1 MNERSVLW
9 WGRFDPEYAR
19 NRIIRQSLRDLGWT
33 PRDFRP
39 RFSVAGDLEARLR
52 RAATP
57 ALVWVPC
64 FRQRDVL
71 AAARW
76 ARRRRIPLVFDP
88 LISAYDKQVFER
100 GVLKETSA
108 AARRLLSWERRRFAQ
123 ADLLLA
129 DTVLHAEFF
138 HDVIGIPASRIRI
151 VPVGAEEDLF
161 HPAAASSIVKP
172 YTEVLFYGSFVP
184 LQGPQ
189 VIIEAARLT
198 QGEPI
203 RWHLV
208 GNGPLHPAV
217 RAVAEGLDNVFFED
231 WIRYADLPARIQRAD
246 ILLGVFGPTPKGRRV
261 IPNKVY
267 QAMACGKP
275 IITQTSAAYPTQLR
289 DTEGS
294 GISWVAA
301 GDARGLASAVRALA
315 SQPDRVKHQGA
326 AAYRSYRTFF
336 SADVVRD
343 AVDHALVPL
352 TIPVN
357 LGRAP
362 SYARSRR

>member
-1 MNERSVLW
+1 MNERRILW

-19 NRIIRQSLRDLGWT
+19 NRILRQALRDLGWT
-33 PRDFRP
+33 LSDFHP
-39 RFSVAGDLEARLR
+39 RFSITGDLEARLR
-52 RAATP
+52 RAAIP

-64 FRQRDVL
+64 FRQRDVS

-88 LISAYDKQVFER
+88 LISAYDKRVFER
-100 GVLKETSA
+100 GILTEASA
-108 AARRLLSWERRRFAQ
+108 AARRLLSWERRRFMQ
-123 ADLLLA
+123 ADVLLA
-129 DTVLHAEFF
+129 DTGLHAEFF

-151 VPVGAEEDLF
+151 VPVGAEEDVF
-161 HPAAASSIVKP
+161 QPTPETSTVKP

-208 GNGPLHPAV
+208 GNGPLRPAV
-217 RAVAEGLDNVFFED
+217 QTLAEGLDNVFFED
-231 WIRYADLPARIQRAD
+231 WIPYADLPTRIHRAD

-275 IITQTSAAYPTQLR
+275 IITQTSAAYPTQLSGME
-289 DTEGS
+289 DS

-301 GDARGLASAVRALA
+301 GDARGLAATVSALA
-315 SQPDRVKHQGA
+315 SQPDAVKRQGA
-326 AAYRSYRTFF
+326 AAYRSYRTYF

-343 AVDHALVPL
+343 AVDHALSPL

-357 LGRAP
+357 LGRA
-362 SYARSRR
+362 SS